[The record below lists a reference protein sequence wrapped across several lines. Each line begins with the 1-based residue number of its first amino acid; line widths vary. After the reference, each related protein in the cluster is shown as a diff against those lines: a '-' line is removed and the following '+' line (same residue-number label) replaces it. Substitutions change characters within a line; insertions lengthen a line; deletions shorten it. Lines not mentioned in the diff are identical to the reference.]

1 MSYAFTTWMFS
12 HKQINVMDYT
22 MSASTGQG
30 GRAALKTSNG
40 CNITGV
46 NEILHDNLISVYPN
60 PTNDRINFK
69 ITMNIKVNNI
79 SIQNVLGEEIVVVK
93 NIANDIFSLDLSSF
107 PRGIYFAIIDTDKG
121 RSTKKILLSK

>member
-1 MSYAFTTWMFS
+1 
-12 HKQINVMDYT
+12 
-22 MSASTGQG
+22 
-30 GRAALKTSNG
+30 
-40 CNITGV
+40 
-46 NEILHDNLISVYPN
+46 
-60 PTNDRINFK
+60 
-69 ITMNIKVNNI
+69 MNIKVNNI